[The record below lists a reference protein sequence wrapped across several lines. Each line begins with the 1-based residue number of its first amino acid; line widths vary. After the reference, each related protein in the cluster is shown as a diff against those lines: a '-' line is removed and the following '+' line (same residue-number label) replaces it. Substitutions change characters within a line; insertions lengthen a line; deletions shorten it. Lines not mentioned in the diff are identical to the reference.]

1 MTDLAASTYTP
12 LPTAAGV
19 NDTPAQAIQRARV
32 MKTAKDFESSF
43 LSVMLG
49 EMFKD
54 VSAGD
59 FGGGQGEDAFKTMMT
74 DAFAKSMTKRG
85 GIGLAP
91 ALTRQMLTLQGL
103 EH

>member
-1 MTDLAASTYTP
+1 MDFAPAAAP
-12 LPTAAGV
+12 VAAIA
-19 NDTPAQAIQRARV
+19 DTPAQALQRARV
-32 MKTAKDFESSF
+32 HKVAKDFEASF

-59 FGGGQGEDAFKTMMT
+59 FGGGQAEEAFKTMMT
-74 DAFAKSMTKRG
+74 DAFAKSMTNRG
-85 GIGLAP
+85 GVGLAP

-103 EH
+103 EQ

>member
-1 MTDLAASTYTP
+1 MDFASALPVSAPAAP
-12 LPTAAGV
+12 GAADTAA
-19 NDTPAQAIQRARV
+19 QAFQRTRINKV
-32 MKTAKDFESSF
+32 AKDFEASF

-59 FGGGQGEDAFKTMMT
+59 FGGGQAEEAFKTMMT
-74 DAFAKSMTKRG
+74 DSFAKSMTTHG

-103 EH
+103 EP

>member
-1 MTDLAASTYTP
+1 MSVAPPPAV
-12 LPTAAGV
+12 TA
-19 NDTPAQAIQRARV
+19 DTPDQAVQRARV
-32 MKTAKDFESSF
+32 HKVAKDFETSF

-49 EMFKD
+49 EMFQG

-59 FGGGQGEDAFKTMMT
+59 FGGGQAEDAFKSMMT
-74 DAFAKSMTKRG
+74 EAFAKSMTNHG
-85 GIGLAP
+85 GVGLTP

>member
-1 MTDLAASTYTP
+1 MDQ
-12 LPTAAGV
+12 PTAAPAIGAA
-19 NDTPAQAIQRARV
+19 DTPAKAAERARIHKV
-32 MKTAKDFESSF
+32 ARDFESSF

-49 EMFKD
+49 EMFEG

-59 FGGGQGEDAFKTMMT
+59 FGGGPGEDAFRSLMT
-74 DAFAKSMTKRG
+74 DAFAKSMTNHG

-103 EH
+103 E